1 MDYVVVCGGESGWQY
16 GIWPEGSAPAKRGPF
31 IVADSEGRAQGVS
44 IERGLRVTDVLGY
57 LIVLQE
63 VGSAAAESAIITEP
77 NAKSRSPVLGIIGC
91 QCMK

>member
-16 GIWPEGSAPAKRGPF
+16 GIWAEGSTPTKQGPL
-31 IVADSEGRAQGVS
+31 IVADSKGRAQGVS

-57 LIVLQE
+57 LIVMQE
-63 VGSAAAESAIITEP
+63 VVSAAAENIIITDA
-77 NAKSRSPVLGIIGC
+77 NRKSRSPALGIIGC